1 MNHPA
6 KNKKKTVTAVAEDSV
21 DDRNLIDLEEAVEL
35 SVEEKINLFW
45 MQNKQSVVGVLA
57 LVIIAIIG
65 YNGAKLY
72 QNYKVEQ
79 LQTSY
84 SEAQANGTLAEF
96 ADAHS
101 QHKLGAF
108 AALTVAD
115 QAYQDKD
122 FSRANDYYTAAAT
135 GLKDHLLEGRARLG
149 EAFAQYYQGDKAKG
163 LSLLRSLTADSALAE
178 SARAEAAYHLAVEA
192 DLSGDASAFEN
203 YQSQIQSLE
212 LAGQWQQRLAYY
224 QRQSAP

>member
-6 KNKKKTVTAVAEDSV
+6 KNKKKTVDAIEDSV
-21 DDRNLIDLEEAVEL
+21 DERNLIDLDEAVEL
-35 SVEEKINLFW
+35 SVEEKIKLFW
-45 MQNKQSVVGVLA
+45 IQNKQSVIGLLA
-57 LVIIAIIG
+57 IAVVAIIAF
-65 YNGAKLY
+65 NGASLW
-72 QNYKVEQ
+72 QDYKIEQ
-79 LQTSY
+79 LQARY
-84 SEAQANGTLAEF
+84 SEAQAKDTLAEF

-108 AALTVAD
+108 AALSVAD
-115 QAYQDKD
+115 QAYKDKD
-122 FSRANDYYTAAAT
+122 FPLAARYYSTAAA
-135 GLKDHLLEGRARLG
+135 GLEAHLLQGRARLG
-149 EAFAQYYQGDKAKG
+149 EAFAHYYQGDKAKG

-178 SARAEAAYHLAVEA
+178 SARAEAAYHLAIEA
-192 DLSGDASAFEN
+192 DLAGDGSGFEN

>member
-6 KNKKKTVTAVAEDSV
+6 KNKKKTIAAVEETIDE
-21 DDRNLIDLEEAVEL
+21 RNLIDLEEAVEL

-45 MQNKQSVVGVLA
+45 MQNKQSIVRLLILGIV
-57 LVIIAIIG
+57 AIIG
-65 YNGAKLY
+65 FNGAKIY
-72 QNYKVEQ
+72 QGYKVEQ
-79 LQTSY
+79 LQASY
-84 SEAQANGTLAEF
+84 SEAKANGTLAEF
-96 ADAHS
+96 ADTYS

-108 AALTVAD
+108 AALSLAD

-122 FSRANDYYTAAAT
+122 FSLATDYYTAAAL

-149 EAFAQYYQGDKAKG
+149 EAFSQYYQGDQAKG

-192 DLSGDASAFEN
+192 DLSGDTDAFDN